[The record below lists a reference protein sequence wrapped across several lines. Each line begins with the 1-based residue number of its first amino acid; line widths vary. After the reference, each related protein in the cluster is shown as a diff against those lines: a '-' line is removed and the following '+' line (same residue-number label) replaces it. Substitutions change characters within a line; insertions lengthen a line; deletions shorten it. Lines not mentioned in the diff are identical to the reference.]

1 MTPTSA
7 QMHARRQVRTR
18 DTTQTWQARYICVM
32 PRTGSRVTIAQAA
45 EAAGLSR
52 SRIDALVRAGK
63 LSATKVGHQWVLD
76 DPQQLAALTHRRGR
90 PLSARM
96 AWALMLDLD
105 GVDAPWVTA
114 VERRR
119 LRDHRDRLRRDPDP
133 VTRWQALA
141 AGRARRIAYTGTD
154 RAALLGDPEV
164 QASGLSDPRAG
175 LSAGSE
181 AEAYVH
187 EGDWPRVVRRH
198 LLVEP
203 TSAPDV
209 WLHVSAYLPPR
220 ALRLQ
225 VAADLA
231 DHGGPRERARA
242 RAILDDAV
250 GTQEPR

>member
-1 MTPTSA
+1 MS
-7 QMHARRQVRTR
+7 
-18 DTTQTWQARYICVM
+18 
-32 PRTGSRVTIAQAA
+32 RTGSRVTIAQAA

-52 SRIDALVRAGK
+52 SRIDALIRAGK
-63 LSATKVGHQWVLD
+63 IRATKVGHQWVLD

-105 GVDAPWVTA
+105 GVDAPWVTS

-119 LRDHRDRLRRDPDP
+119 LRDHQDRLRRDQDP

-141 AGRARRIAYTGTD
+141 AGRARRIAYAGTD
-154 RAALLGDPEV
+154 PAALLRDIEV
-164 QASGLSDPRAG
+164 QASGLSDPRSG

-187 EGDWPRVVRRH
+187 EDDWRTVVRRH

-203 TSAPDV
+203 TGQPAV

-242 RAILDDAV
+242 RAILDEAV
-250 GTQEPR
+250 GARESR